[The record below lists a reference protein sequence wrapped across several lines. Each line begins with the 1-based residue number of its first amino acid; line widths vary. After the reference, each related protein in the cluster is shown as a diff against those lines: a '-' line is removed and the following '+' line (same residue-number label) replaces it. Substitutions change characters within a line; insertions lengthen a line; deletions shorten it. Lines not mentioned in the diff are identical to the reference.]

1 MRRTDLDPHISKR
14 QMPPQK
20 KPVDSLAHYMKM
32 KKKERKQ
39 DYDYDLDCVEGGKGE
54 NSDDDTDD
62 EATAR
67 GKRRRKCSGCGKM
80 TFHNIRTCPDDLG
93 RKRYYWKMRNKRIKK
108 HAAYREMMQR
118 QKK

>member
-1 MRRTDLDPHISKR
+1 MRRIKLHPFISQL
-14 QMPPQK
+14 QMPPK
-20 KPVDSLAHYMKM
+20 NKPVDSLAHIMKM

-39 DYDYDLDCVEGGKGE
+39 NYDWDLNCCEGAKGE

-62 EATAR
+62 EAKER

-93 RKRYYWKMRNKRIKK
+93 RKRYYWKMHTKRIQK
-108 HAAYREMMQR
+108 HDAYREMMQR
-118 QKK
+118 KKN